1 MDIFAIIAAP
11 PAGAGVAPALHA
23 ADRFLTVAVSIAF
36 WIITSAV
43 IAVAVQRTNRNL
55 DERSIPLMGV
65 MAAFIF
71 AAQMFNFQVAG
82 GTSGHLLGGVLAA
95 VLLGPWAATL
105 VMACVIAVQ
114 GLVFSD
120 GGLVV
125 MGANIFNMG
134 VIGTLGGFTIYM
146 ALTKVMGGENR
157 ARIPAAAIAGYL
169 SVLGAALA
177 MSLELIVSGT
187 SPAEVVLPAMIGVHA
202 FIGVGEALIT
212 AAALAFITATRPDLL
227 DLRPD
232 RAAAAAAASAAAPA
246 SAAVPA

>member
-1 MDIFAIIAAP
+1 MDLLSIASASRTAVRVVP
-11 PAGAGVAPALHA
+11 EMHA
-23 ADRFLTVAVSIAF
+23 ADRFLSVPVAIFF
-36 WIITSAV
+36 WVITIV
-43 IAVAVQRTNRNL
+43 VIGIAVRQTNRNL
-55 DERSIPLMGV
+55 DERSVPLMGV

-114 GLVFSD
+114 ALVFSD

-125 MGANIFNMG
+125 MGANIFNMAI
-134 VIGTLGGFTIYM
+134 IGTLGGF
-146 ALTKVMGGENR
+146 ALYRVLCGLFGGEDR
-157 ARIPAAAIAGYL
+157 GRIPAAAIAGWA
-169 SVLGAALA
+169 SVVAGAIA

-187 SPAEVVLPAMIGVHA
+187 SPAEVVLPAMLGVHA
-202 FIGVGEALIT
+202 FVGVGEALIT
-212 AAALAFITATRPDLL
+212 AAALAFIATARPDLL

-232 RAAAAAAASAAAPA
+232 RAARSAS
-246 SAAVPA
+246 AVPA